1 MKKVVSGIQPT
12 NNLTLGNYLGAIKNF
27 VDYQQQY
34 NMLIFI
40 ADLHALS
47 SPGNVDEINRNSINI
62 VKTYL
67 ACGLDKDKVMIFR
80 QSDISA
86 HTELFNVLL
95 NFTTIGELSRMTQF
109 KDKSAKSKK
118 ANGTEFITTS
128 LLTYPVLMAADI
140 LLYDANLVIVGSD
153 QKQHLELTRNIA
165 ERLNNKYKSK
175 LFIIPDILINDKG
188 AKILDLQDPSKKMS
202 KSSENHK
209 GVIFLN
215 ESKDSI
221 TKKISSALTDNLNI
235 VKYDCDKQPGIS
247 NLINIYSILTNKTY
261 KEVEDQFTNIKNY
274 GEFKKEVINVV
285 VDKIMDIQNKINQ
298 ISDDEVIDIL
308 NNNATLLNKI
318 ANDKMSEIYVKIGVK
333 ND

>member
-80 QSDISA
+80 QYDISA

-95 NFTTIGELSRMTQF
+95 NFTTICELSRMTQF

-128 LLTYPVLMAADI
+128 LSY
-140 LLYDANLVIVGSD
+140 
-153 QKQHLELTRNIA
+153 K
-165 ERLNNKYKSK
+165 KYCRT
-175 LFIIPDILINDKG
+175 
-188 AKILDLQDPSKKMS
+188 
-202 KSSENHK
+202 
-209 GVIFLN
+209 
-215 ESKDSI
+215 
-221 TKKISSALTDNLNI
+221 TK
-235 VKYDCDKQPGIS
+235 
-247 NLINIYSILTNKTY
+247 
-261 KEVEDQFTNIKNY
+261 
-274 GEFKKEVINVV
+274 
-285 VDKIMDIQNKINQ
+285 
-298 ISDDEVIDIL
+298 
-308 NNNATLLNKI
+308 
-318 ANDKMSEIYVKIGVK
+318 
-333 ND
+333 

>member
-261 KEVEDQFTNIKNY
+261 KEVEDQFANIKNY